1 MIMPVE
7 KIIIGRDKS
16 DLDKYGDSGTA
27 YIGKH
32 IVGKGEEAHL
42 TNPVHMDLVR
52 PHIVLIC
59 GKRGSGKSYTGA
71 VIAEELTNLPK
82 DVRDNLSIILVDT
95 MGIYWS
101 MKFKNT
107 KEAELLKGWGLK
119 AQSFDTLFFVPKIH
133 TKFYEEVGLK
143 SVPFVLPCNEI
154 AADDWLLTFS
164 FSPMEEHGIVTERA
178 VKAAQKSGRRYD
190 IDDIIAAV
198 QADQKTEQKIK
209 DAVINRF
216 LVAKDWGIF
225 EKEGTPVLDI
235 FQPGKATVIDVS
247 HYMRVAAG
255 WGVRSMVVGL
265 LARRVFQERLMAR
278 KKEEF
283 ETMGGERLKTIPMVW
298 FVIDE
303 CHQFVPSEGATA
315 ASEPLLTL
323 VKEGR
328 EPGISIAM
336 ITQMPNK
343 LNQEALAQA
352 DLIISHRLTA
362 RSDLEALRSV
372 MQTYVLEDIQELINV
387 LPRKKGAAIV
397 LDDNSERLY
406 AIHVRPRLSWHAGGS
421 PSAIR
426 EKGLFG

>member
-1 MIMPVE
+1 MVVE
-7 KIIIGRDKS
+7 KIIIGRDKH
-16 DLDKYGDSGTA
+16 DMEKYGDAGTA
-27 YIGKH
+27 FIGKH

-42 TNPVHMDLVR
+42 TNPIHMDLIR
-52 PHIVLIC
+52 PHIVLIA
-59 GKRGSGKSYTGA
+59 GKRGTGKSYTGA
-71 VIAEELTNLPK
+71 IIAEELAGLPK
-82 DVRDNLSIILVDT
+82 DIKQNLSIILIDT

-107 KEAELLKGWGLK
+107 KEAAILKEWGLK
-119 AQSFDTLFFVPKIH
+119 PQTYDTIFFVPKKH
-133 TKFYEEVGLK
+133 MEFYEEVGVK
-143 SVPFVLPCNEI
+143 ARPFLLPCSEI
-154 AADDWLLTFS
+154 TAEDWLLTFD
-164 FSPMEEHGIVTERA
+164 FSPMEEHGILIERA
-178 VKAAQKSGRRYD
+178 VKKVKAEKKAYD
-190 IDDIIAAV
+190 IDDIIAAIE
-198 QADQKTEQKIK
+198 ADERTEKKIK
-209 DAVINRF
+209 DGVVNRF

-225 EKEGTPVLDI
+225 EKEGTPVIEI
-235 FQPGKATVIDVS
+235 FQSGRATVIDVS

-255 WGVRSMVVGL
+255 WGVRSMIVGL
-265 LARRVFQERLMAR
+265 LARRVFQERLMSR

-283 ETMGGERLKTIPMVW
+283 ETMGGETLKTIPMVW

-303 CHQFVPSEGATA
+303 AHQFIPSEGATA

-387 LPRKKGAAIV
+387 LPRKKGTAII

-406 AIHVRPRLSWHAGGS
+406 AMQVRPRLSWHAGGS
-421 PSAIR
+421 PSAIK
-426 EKGLFG
+426 EKSLFG